1 MHCAE
6 YIDQLMTKICSKKWK
21 CPKEGQFVQTADKI
35 GVHPFLLDRKINS
48 TDSSFA
54 FDALT
59 TRSNL
64 HRVLRAY

>member
-1 MHCAE
+1 MP
-6 YIDQLMTKICSKKWK
+6 T
-21 CPKEGQFVQTADKI
+21 EGEFVQSQSQI
-35 GVHPFLLDRKINS
+35 GVKPFLLDRREKAMES
-48 TDSSFA
+48 TFA